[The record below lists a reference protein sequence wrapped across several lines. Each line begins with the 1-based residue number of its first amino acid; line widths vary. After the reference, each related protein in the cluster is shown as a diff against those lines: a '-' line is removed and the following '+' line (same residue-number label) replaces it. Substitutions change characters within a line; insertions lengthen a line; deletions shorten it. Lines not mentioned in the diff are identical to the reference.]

1 MLSKPCCCIRFRR
14 CLLSLLLGLL
24 DLLGIL
30 LELTSSWVPAS
41 CLLEDLDL
49 SLTESDG
56 WSCVGGGPEGAR
68 GGGNISVDT
77 AVEELELDA
86 AESVGGTGLLDVDV
100 AAGPVLA
107 GLGVPDCGEVG
118 GPCGRVLEEP
128 CGGEEEMPLGEA
140 GEEPNEDPCVGG
152 ICGLEVVVG

>member
-1 MLSKPCCCIRFRR
+1 M
-14 CLLSLLLGLL
+14 
-24 DLLGIL
+24 
-30 LELTSSWVPAS
+30 PAS

-56 WSCVGGGPEGAR
+56 WSCVGGGPEGGR
-68 GGGNISVDT
+68 GGGNISADS

-86 AESVGGTGLLDVDV
+86 DESVGGTGLLDVDV

-118 GPCGRVLEEP
+118 GPCGRVLEEYWKSLVEGKRR
-128 CGGEEEMPLGEA
+128 CL
-140 GEEPNEDPCVGG
+140 
-152 ICGLEVVVG
+152 LEKQGRNPMKTLV